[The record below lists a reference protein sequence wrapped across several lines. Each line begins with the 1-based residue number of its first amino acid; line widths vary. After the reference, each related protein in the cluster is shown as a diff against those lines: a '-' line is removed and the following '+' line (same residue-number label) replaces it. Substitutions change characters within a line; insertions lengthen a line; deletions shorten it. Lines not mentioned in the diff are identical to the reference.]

1 MSYIF
6 ITALL
11 FNGTQQMARADPQQR
26 LYCSNLN
33 SKHSYMDDLLFA
45 SEKACFQQFCVTL
58 SEHESKIRNKDK
70 SLKTLKSPI
79 GRA

>member
-1 MSYIF
+1 
-6 ITALL
+6 
-11 FNGTQQMARADPQQR
+11 
-26 LYCSNLN
+26 
-33 SKHSYMDDLLFA
+33 MDDLLFA